1 MKRAG
6 MKMNHYLKET
16 KLLDYSAASLQQLA
30 EQRGWRRLEEFD
42 RIKAIYDFVRNEIL
56 FGYNVSDELSA
67 SAVLADG
74 YGQCNT
80 KGTLFMALLRLAGI
94 PCRSHGFMIDKQL
107 QRGVMTG
114 LIYKLAPKR
123 IFHSWVEVYFENRWY
138 ELEAFILDDGY
149 FRQLQNKFVTCEG
162 AFCGYGA
169 AVADFKHPI
178 IEWNRNHTYIQS
190 LGIVED
196 FGVYDSPDE
205 LLEAHGQSLNGIKTF
220 AYIHLGRHLMN
231 QKVKKIR
238 ESKG

>member
-1 MKRAG
+1 
-6 MKMNHYLKET
+6 MNHYLKET

-123 IFHSWVEVYFENRWY
+123 IFTAGLR
-138 ELEAFILDDGY
+138 FILKTDGMSLKLLFLMMAISVS
-149 FRQLQNKFVTCEG
+149 FRIFVSCEG